1 MTSQGA
7 GSLGALWTSS
17 QWCWG
22 VAGPGGHRGGRMAR
36 VHPGLQDGLVV
47 PVTLL
52 VSRHCHHTSRL
63 SELESAASAR
73 WSSLVNCE
81 WGGME
86 PSRTGNADLH
96 FIPYFPLL
104 CILFQEDSEYSD
116 WYRFLNYL
124 LLGNVRKMRWHRL
137 ARSGR
142 EAVNMRNE
150 KRKEWESILHFKMLV
165 FLSTCNECI
174 C

>member
-1 MTSQGA
+1 
-7 GSLGALWTSS
+7 
-17 QWCWG
+17 
-22 VAGPGGHRGGRMAR
+22 MAR

-104 CILFQEDSEYSD
+104 CYVKEAGIQTPVCCSVILLC
-116 WYRFLNYL
+116 LNL
-124 LLGNVRKMRWHRL
+124 
-137 ARSGR
+137 
-142 EAVNMRNE
+142 
-150 KRKEWESILHFKMLV
+150 
-165 FLSTCNECI
+165 
-174 C
+174 